1 MVHPPL
7 DPMAAV
13 WQDQMQ
19 EVWEGLGQE
28 QQQRTG
34 LGQELCLFRTNIQD
48 QMSSFQAFV
57 QQKEAQREG
66 QIAELARRM
75 ESLTTAGAAAEPH
88 TEHPSADAET
98 FRILQGRLGAL
109 ENHVMTGIPPPFPGQ
124 CT

>member
-1 MVHPPL
+1 
-7 DPMAAV
+7 MAAV

-34 LGQELCLFRTNIQD
+34 LGQELCHFRTNIQD

-57 QQKEAQREG
+57 QQKEAQRDW
-66 QIAELARRM
+66 QITELARRM
-75 ESLTTAGAAAEPH
+75 ESLTTAGAAAEPR
-88 TEHPSADAET
+88 TEQPSADAET
-98 FRILQGRLGAL
+98 IGIVQGRLAAL
-109 ENHVMTGIPPPFPGQ
+109 ENHVMTGIPPPLPGQ

>member
-34 LGQELCLFRTNIQD
+34 LGQELCFFRTNIQD
-48 QMSSFQAFV
+48 QMSSFQAYV
-57 QQKEAQREG
+57 QQKEAQHEG
-66 QIAELARRM
+66 QISELARRM
-75 ESLTTAGAAAEPH
+75 ETLMTNGDAWDPH
-88 TEHPSADAET
+88 TERPSE
-98 FRILQGRLGAL
+98 Q
-109 ENHVMTGIPPPFPGQ
+109 P
-124 CT
+124 